1 MSDALIVVDV
11 QNDFCEGGALAV
23 PGGGE
28 VVPVINR
35 LLRQPAGSVFGTV
48 VFTQDWHPAGH
59 KSFAGSHPAQL
70 GLNPFDVIRMP
81 YGEQVLWPGHCIQET
96 EGANFHPDLDR
107 TAATLVIRK
116 GMNGEIDSYSAFR
129 ENDKRT
135 ATGLA
140 GYLRERGVE
149 RVFLAGLALDF
160 CVRFSAIDA
169 RELGFQ
175 AVVIDDACRAID
187 ADGSLA
193 AAMDDFDRAGV
204 DLAKAQALS

>member
-35 LLRQPAGSVFGTV
+35 LLRQPAGSAFGTV

-81 YGEQVLWPGHCIQET
+81 YGEQVLWPGHCIQGT
-96 EGANFHPDLDR
+96 EGAAFHPDLDR
-107 TAATLVIRK
+107 AAATLVIRK

-160 CVRFSAIDA
+160 CVRFSAVDA

-187 ADGSLA
+187 TGGSLA
-193 AAMDDFDRAGV
+193 AAMDDFDRASV